1 MNRKKIEKLEQ
12 NNQKLCE
19 YSKRLNEIRS
29 KLCDNNNQ
37 KFANLLG
44 VSTGYASNLCNK
56 KEAITDRTLQK
67 ILKIFPEVSSTW
79 LYLGEGE
86 MLKTDSSRQRSSV
99 AGDNR
104 GIIVQH
110 GDNST
115 YNNNSELA
123 SVVLAQQETINK
135 QQATITALTETNR
148 QQTEQIGKLIEMLS
162 K

>member
-1 MNRKKIEKLEQ
+1 MAKSSDIHDRICEIRDVLCNGDNSFFAEKIDRKRQYASGLCTGKNSAGKKIL
-12 NNQKLCE
+12 
-19 YSKRLNEIRS
+19 
-29 KLCDNNNQ
+29 DH
-37 KFANLLG
+37 
-44 VSTGYASNLCNK
+44 
-56 KEAITDRTLQK
+56 
-67 ILKIFPEVSSTW
+67 ILDVFPEVSKVW
-79 LYLGEGE
+79 LLTGEGE

-135 QQATITALTETNR
+135 QQVTITALTETNR